1 MASAHQPGQPLSD
14 PHGPPIGGVD
24 EVEIN
29 VVQYVVRI
37 VAGYRVILGWTLAGC
52 LLSIGVS
59 MLLHKTYTA
68 EAMFLPPISAE
79 SLQAS
84 SIFSRQN
91 PSDMYL
97 GMLSSRTVADDVIDR
112 VHLKDLYHTPLYTIA
127 RSALAR
133 QAKFSVSK
141 NNLISINVVTEDPK
155 LSMEIA
161 NAYLE
166 ALYRLN
172 GSMTASA
179 SAHRK
184 EFFQTQLDAERNSLA
199 QAEAEMQAVQERTGI
214 ILPEGEAAAGLT
226 ATARLEGALQDAQ
239 TRLSSLLLSETDQNP
254 QVQDLRKQIATL
266 EGQIA
271 KQQVGPNAAPG
282 SGLPSGAR
290 LPGLMADYL
299 RKSRALKERD
309 ALYESLLQQYE
320 KARLASDDPGPQ
332 LQVVDRAVLPER
344 KSGPPRTLIVLAGT
358 LLGGFLGLLWVLLA
372 APLRQL
378 ARRYAVVAAMARAR

>member
-1 MASAHQPGQPLSD
+1 MDGA
-14 PHGPPIGGVD
+14 D

-29 VVQYVVRI
+29 FVQYVVRI

-52 LLSIGVS
+52 LLGIGIS

-68 EAMFLPPISAE
+68 EAMFLPPINVE

-97 GMLSSRTVADDVIDR
+97 GMLSSRSVSDDVIDR
-112 VHLKDLYHTPLYTIA
+112 VHLKDVYHTPLYSIA
-127 RSALAR
+127 RSALAH

-141 NNLISINVVTEDPK
+141 NNLISISVVTEDPK
-155 LSMEIA
+155 LSTDIA
-161 NAYLE
+161 NAYLD
-166 ALYRLN
+166 ALYKLN

-179 SAHRK
+179 SSHRK

-199 QAEAEMQAVQERTGI
+199 QAEAEMQAVQEKTGI
-214 ILPEGEAAAGLT
+214 ILPEGEAAAGLS
-226 ATARLEGALQDAQ
+226 ATARLEGALQDAE
-239 TRLSSLLLSETDQNP
+239 TRLSSLLLSETDENP
-254 QVQDLRKQIATL
+254 QVQNLRKQIATL

-271 KQQVGPNAAPG
+271 KQQIGPNAAPG

-309 ALYESLLQQYE
+309 ALYESLLLQYE

-332 LQVVDRAVLPER
+332 LQIVDHAVLPER

-372 APLRQL
+372 APVRQL
-378 ARRYAVVAAMARAR
+378 GSKYAAVAAMARAR